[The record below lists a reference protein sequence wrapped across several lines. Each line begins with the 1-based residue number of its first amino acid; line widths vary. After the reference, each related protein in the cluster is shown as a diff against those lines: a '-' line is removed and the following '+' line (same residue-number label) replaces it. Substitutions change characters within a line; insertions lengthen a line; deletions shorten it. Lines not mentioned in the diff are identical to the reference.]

1 MVIWYLNHYAAP
13 SDSGIARRP
22 HDLARFF
29 QRRGHTFII
38 FCASFH
44 HLRKAPADPE
54 SIGRIRLIDKIAYY
68 HVKTCD
74 YKKNDLFRIA
84 NMLGYTARIS
94 RLDRQI
100 RNENLPRPDII
111 IPSCAHIFSYLAAA
125 QLKKKLRVK
134 LVYEVRDIWPLS
146 LIHLAG
152 ASPRNPL
159 IIWMKHIEQR
169 AYREADAVVSLL
181 PNALEHMRPMGLDD
195 ARYHYI
201 PNGVWADE
209 WGKKPV
215 KVPSAH
221 QQIFDWCT
229 QHKKLKIVYTGSH
242 GPPNALDQIF
252 ALKKTVDKRDVP
264 YHFVL
269 IGDGIQK
276 SELMVQ
282 VKRQR
287 ISFIDILPRVNQD
300 EVPAILNQADVCF
313 LGWQK
318 KPIYDLGISPNKLCD
333 YFLAAKPVLH
343 AYQGSHDPVA
353 AAGAGITV
361 EPFNPRQ
368 LDDAL
373 RKFCEMT
380 DAQRQFMGSN
390 GKQYALAHLE
400 WSVIGE
406 DYYRMCRHLVSE

>member
-22 HDLARFF
+22 HDLGRVFE
-29 QRRGHTFII
+29 RRGHTFII

-201 PNGVWADE
+201 PNGVWANE

-215 KVPSAH
+215 KVP
-221 QQIFDWCT
+221 
-229 QHKKLKIVYTGSH
+229 GS
-242 GPPNALDQIF
+242 
-252 ALKKTVDKRDVP
+252 
-264 YHFVL
+264 
-269 IGDGIQK
+269 
-276 SELMVQ
+276 
-282 VKRQR
+282 
-287 ISFIDILPRVNQD
+287 DIRPEKN
-300 EVPAILNQADVCF
+300 C
-313 LGWQK
+313 
-318 KPIYDLGISPNKLCD
+318 
-333 YFLAAKPVLH
+333 
-343 AYQGSHDPVA
+343 
-353 AAGAGITV
+353 
-361 EPFNPRQ
+361 
-368 LDDAL
+368 
-373 RKFCEMT
+373 
-380 DAQRQFMGSN
+380 
-390 GKQYALAHLE
+390 
-400 WSVIGE
+400 
-406 DYYRMCRHLVSE
+406 